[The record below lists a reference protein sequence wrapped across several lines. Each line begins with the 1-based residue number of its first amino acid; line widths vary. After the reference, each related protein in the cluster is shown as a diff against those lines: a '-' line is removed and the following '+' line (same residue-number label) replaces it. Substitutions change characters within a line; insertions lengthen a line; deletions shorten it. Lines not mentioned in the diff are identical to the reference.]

1 MKVERKSMNWFSK
14 RPLYK
19 QMQAIRERSQA
30 RTASF
35 EAANTAASV
44 AFAGAQQSLFAGQ
57 ASLVTQATIE
67 RTQRELQAKIKAT
80 VNLLA

>member
-1 MKVERKSMNWFSK
+1 MKVARKSMNWFSK

-19 QMQAIRERSQA
+19 QMQAIREGNQA

-44 AFAGAQQSLFAGQ
+44 GFAAAQQNLVAGQ
-57 ASLVTQATIE
+57 ASLVTQAAID
-67 RTQRELQAKIKAT
+67 RTQRELQTKLKAT